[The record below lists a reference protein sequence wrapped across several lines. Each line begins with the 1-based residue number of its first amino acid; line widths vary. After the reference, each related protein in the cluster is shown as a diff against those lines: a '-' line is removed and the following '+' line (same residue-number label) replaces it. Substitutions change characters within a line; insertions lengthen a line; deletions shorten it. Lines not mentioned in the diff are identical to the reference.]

1 MENNVLERIRL
12 IINHYNLSERQ
23 IATKIGL
30 TQSAVNVMFKRKSD
44 VKLTTIVNILN
55 SFPEI
60 RIEWLVLGDGEML
73 RTEGTESRDER
84 YIEHLEQEIEHLRT
98 AQMELIRKI
107 DDKASNEGGK
117 VAV

>member
-30 TQSAVNVMFKRKSD
+30 TQSAVNVMFKRNSD

-55 SFPEI
+55 SFQEI
-60 RIEWLVLGDGEML
+60 RIEWLVLGEGEML
-73 RTEGTESRDER
+73 RTEGTECRDER
-84 YIEHLEQEIEHLRT
+84 YIKHLEQEIEHLR
-98 AQMELIRKI
+98 AENMELIRYRGEKTA
-107 DDKASNEGGK
+107 DDGGK
-117 VAV
+117 IAV